1 MQGHK
6 ETEGKLEYE
15 LDWDFIQAMA
25 ERMQLNKGKYEPY
38 NWQKPMDVDKLKQA
52 LFRHTIDVMR
62 GVYDDTSELDHLS
75 AIACNAMMLWY
86 QLKCY
91 RPSVVYSEVN
101 KPTITPR
108 HGVVFDSEDIPLK
121 SQWIEKETV
130 GISPVEVQSME
141 RIGEYGIVN
150 VKYINGRGSSMC
162 YKISGFLRIYEPYV
176 KVD

>member
-25 ERMQLNKGKYEPY
+25 ERMQLNKGKYEPN

-62 GVYDDTSELDHLS
+62 GIYDDTTELDHLP

-86 QLKCY
+86 QLKHYSQHTAELIDVDDDLEACY
-91 RPSVVYSEVN
+91 
-101 KPTITPR
+101 
-108 HGVVFDSEDIPLK
+108 FDRQTD
-121 SQWIEKETV
+121 
-130 GISPVEVQSME
+130 
-141 RIGEYGIVN
+141 
-150 VKYINGRGSSMC
+150 
-162 YKISGFLRIYEPYV
+162 
-176 KVD
+176 